1 MTNVNPDI
9 KEVIRTRVATADNVG
24 YELLITFKNNHDDLE
39 EMVCDAS
46 TLVDAH
52 GIVTAKFEAVKD
64 IIVIMMGGTF
74 SNHGF
79 SYKSQECQRIEF
91 SEMLY
96 HDSE

>member
-1 MTNVNPDI
+1 
-9 KEVIRTRVATADNVG
+9 
-24 YELLITFKNNHDDLE
+24 
-39 EMVCDAS
+39 MVCDAS

-74 SNHGF
+74 SIHGF
-79 SYKSQECQRIEF
+79 SCKSQECQRIEF